1 MCERETERER
11 EKGNKETR
19 EAAAHIISNNQYFV
33 TMLAFLF
40 QS

>member
-1 MCERETERER
+1 MCERDRERER
-11 EKGNKETR
+11 ERKKQTR
-19 EAAAHIISNNQYFV
+19 KAAAHIISNNQYFV